1 VDTEDRICIHSETE
15 GFPGAF
21 MVIVPENVYD
31 KRKLERNA
39 GTLIIAMKDTGE
51 MQSNMHVYEAT
62 YLQQIN
68 KNLEGSNLPS
78 VSAPWTEAVN
88 TFSGAELHFEKY
100 SATEGELEF
109 VNCLDRDLQ
118 YGEWFDIQRRIN
130 GEWYSLSYII
140 DNVAFHQV
148 AYMLPKGETSVKNV
162 TWNWM
167 YGELPFGKYRIVTD
181 VIDYRA
187 PGDFDKYYL
196 AEEFEIMQ

>member
-1 VDTEDRICIHSETE
+1 MTI
-15 GFPGAF
+15 
-21 MVIVPENVYD
+21 
-31 KRKLERNA
+31 
-39 GTLIIAMKDTGE
+39 
-51 MQSNMHVYEAT
+51 
-62 YLQQIN
+62 QIN